1 MQLPAVGLVS
11 EILHGVAKE
20 RFCAGA
26 FPGFVIL
33 IEGQRMGTLK
43 KEGGGGTRYLIMNK
57 SGIENTGNIRLL
69 VKSAGE

>member
-43 KEGGGGTRYLIMNK
+43 KEGGGGYLIMNK